1 MKKITLIVLVALLTA
16 ACAKKEKTGLREVL
30 VARFSDDQDLKDYK
44 LDPGEVA
51 DCVIDEISS
60 SLPGFAGDPRRAEF
74 FSAYERFL
82 NVKSSQD
89 AEAAIRQRDEQQLA
103 RAVGTDR
110 ADVAED
116 AHHEELRRTGITLVR
131 LVLVGAALIPY
142 VDRGDIAAVRP
153 SERKTQVMLFTFFC
167 VLGLTVTF
175 IGIFFRGP
183 GYALVIPYLQVPGLH
198 FSL

>member
-30 VARFSDDQDLKDYK
+30 VARFSDDQDLKDYR

-89 AEAAIRQRDEQQLA
+89 AEAAISDFERLFGSRQRA
-103 RAVGTDR
+103 REA
-110 ADVAED
+110 A
-116 AHHEELRRTGITLVR
+116 LGITDHIMTCMGKAIENAPTDGHRALPDEAAGSQKGQTS
-131 LVLVGAALIPY
+131 GASAP
-142 VDRGDIAAVRP
+142 
-153 SERKTQVMLFTFFC
+153 E
-167 VLGLTVTF
+167 
-175 IGIFFRGP
+175 
-183 GYALVIPYLQVPGLH
+183 
-198 FSL
+198 